1 MLIEGPL
8 HQGIRDGRI
17 TVLFRR
23 WRRPQVV
30 AGRTYRTAA
39 GQIAVDAIDVVTDRI
54 TKADARRAGYPD
66 PESVFAELDAASSP
80 TARARRRYP
89 PKNPD
94 DGELTTYRLKIRHLD
109 IPDPR
114 DELAHSA
121 IVSETDRADIT
132 KRLDR
137 LDKASPYGPWT
148 RATLAKIAERPATRA
163 ADLAAEF
170 ARETAPFKLD
180 VRKLKNLG
188 LTISLEVGYRLSPRG
203 ESYLKPMKE

>member
-1 MLIEGPL
+1 MLIEGRL
-8 HQGIRDGRI
+8 HQGIKDGRI

-23 WRRPQVV
+23 WKRPQVV
-30 AGRTYRTAA
+30 AGNTYRTAA
-39 GQIAVDAIDVVTDRI
+39 GLITVDAIDVVTDKI
-54 TKADARRAGYPD
+54 TKADAQRAGYPD
-66 PESVFAELDAASSP
+66 PQAVFAELDAASSP

-94 DGELTTYRLKIRHLD
+94 DGALTTYRLKIRYLD
-109 IPDPR
+109 IRDPR

-121 IVSETDRADIT
+121 DLSDADRADIT

-137 LDKASPYGPWT
+137 LDKASSFGPWT
-148 RATLAKIAERPATRA
+148 RDTLRKIAERPATRA
-163 ADLAAEF
+163 ADLASDF
-170 ARETAPFKLD
+170 GRETAPFKLD

-203 ESYLKPMKE
+203 QSYLDGGP

>member
-1 MLIEGPL
+1 MLIEGRL

-30 AGRTYRTAA
+30 AGHTYRTAA
-39 GQIAVDAIDVVTDRI
+39 GLITVDAIDVVTDRI

-66 PESVFAELDAASSP
+66 PESVFAELEAASSP
-80 TARARRRYP
+80 TARMKRRYP
-89 PKNPD
+89 PKNP
-94 DGELTTYRLKIRHLD
+94 DGELTTYRLKIRYLD

-121 IVSETDRADIT
+121 DLADTERAEIT

-137 LDKASPYGPWT
+137 LDKASPFGPWT
-148 RATLAKIAERPATRA
+148 RPTLAKIAERPATRA
-163 ADLAAEF
+163 ADLASDF
-170 ARETAPFKLD
+170 GRETAPFKLD
-180 VRKLKNLG
+180 VRKLKNMG

-203 ESYLKPMKE
+203 ESYLKGGA

>member
-1 MLIEGPL
+1 MLIEGRL

-30 AGRTYRTAA
+30 AGRTYRTPA
-39 GQIAVDAIDVVTDRI
+39 GLIAVDAIDVVTDRI

-66 PESVFAELDAASSP
+66 AAAVFAELDAASSP
-80 TARARRRYP
+80 EARGRRRYP

-109 IPDPR
+109 TPDPR

-121 IVSETDRADIT
+121 
-132 KRLDR
+132 
-137 LDKASPYGPWT
+137 
-148 RATLAKIAERPATRA
+148 
-163 ADLAAEF
+163 DLSA
-170 ARETAPFKLD
+170 
-180 VRKLKNLG
+180 
-188 LTISLEVGYRLSPRG
+188 
-203 ESYLKPMKE
+203 